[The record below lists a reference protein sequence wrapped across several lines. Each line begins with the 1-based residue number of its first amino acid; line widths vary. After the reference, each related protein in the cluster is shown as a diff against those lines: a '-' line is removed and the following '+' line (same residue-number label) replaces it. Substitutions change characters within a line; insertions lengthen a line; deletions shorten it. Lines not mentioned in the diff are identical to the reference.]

1 MGNFLN
7 GWKKDGEHER
17 PKTFLKYFLYYPIN
31 WLLMG
36 IGFVFIGLFI
46 EGGIRY
52 ESELLWTATL
62 FPLIVLAYHIVD
74 EYYAFKW
81 YSTGARKI
89 SAKTLQEI
97 AKWSCG
103 AVMLYLIVRVF
114 ITG

>member
-1 MGNFLN
+1 MENFWR

-31 WLLMG
+31 L
-36 IGFVFIGLFI
+36 ICVVAYSGFIALFV

-52 ESELLWTATL
+52 ESELIWTATL
-62 FPLIVLAYHIVD
+62 FPLIVLAYHVAD
-74 EYYAFKW
+74 EWFAFQW
-81 YSTGARKI
+81 YTTGVRKV
-89 SAKTLQEI
+89 SSVTLQSI

-103 AVMLYLIVRVF
+103 AVMLYLVVRVF